1 MPGREIE
8 RLEQSIKNCQSLED
22 ILEVDMTSQIEELK
36 EQLNKLIK
44 GC

>member
-1 MPGREIE
+1 MLGREIE
-8 RLEQSIKNCQSLED
+8 RIEQSIENCQSLED
-22 ILEVDMTSQIEELK
+22 ILEVDMTLQIEELK